1 MVKILLTLF
10 SFLLSSNYLTFIF
23 LFCTLCSTDFDFFF
37 CNFVWQHDFVF
48 LTLKYTYFQCICKI
62 FCCLFY

>member
-23 LFCTLCSTDFDFFF
+23 FCFVLCVVQILIFF

-48 LTLKYTYFQCICKI
+48 FDA
-62 FCCLFY
+62 